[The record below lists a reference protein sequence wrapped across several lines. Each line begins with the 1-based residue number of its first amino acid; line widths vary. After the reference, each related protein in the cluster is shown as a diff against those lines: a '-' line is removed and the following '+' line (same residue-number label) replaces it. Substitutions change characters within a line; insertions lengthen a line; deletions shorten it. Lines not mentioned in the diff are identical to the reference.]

1 MSRLTSSDAMD
12 YLEEWRR
19 RQAEKEQG
27 QFQATGFSPEGS
39 ALLTGRPQAQSMAEA
54 AQQPALPADPVA
66 AMQSAASQ
74 SRFVVPNSLPS
85 MFNSGQTGN
94 IPVLA
99 QSPPNTN
106 VGDSGQLP
114 VDVMRMALG
123 GAAAVAPVS
132 RFEPTTQGVG
142 PNLPQHVVTIKN
154 AGGDVLSQMGYGQ
167 TATGDFTPGQL
178 LARRAGYNAQGDWEN
193 GIANGAEQSRG
204 PMTPIMALQDAYQK
218 NLADRTGSPFGYG
231 MDNRTAFAQALQVGN
246 LANEAAQQQNQFKMA
261 QMADQAKIEAARQAH
276 QHNMNA
282 AQYQAA
288 INAHL
293 SGQGNQFARA
303 DQFARGL
310 GAPAGAD
317 GGMIGPTMPA
327 AAIPQNE
334 ALDPTQRVNQFLLQ
348 NADQLPKTFQYGLP
362 GVGKNG
368 PMQIQGQLGDK
379 LTPAATAELLNRM
392 AAAKF
397 SQPEAVALADALGRS
412 VGGNDIRK
420 ALIGQIFNDQVTAN
434 PPAVVDKSWLPAAI
448 PGLLGRTNVYP
459 AELVGM
465 EGFPGA
471 KVVSNVAETRLGAG
485 LKSLADRFYNGG
497 LPYRGVQVNGE
508 TIPFDPGSNMAT
520 LGNIFGGNE
529 AIKRQIAARQSISPA
544 LYQALAGIR

>member
-12 YLEEWRR
+12 YLEAWRR
-19 RQAEKEQG
+19 RQAEEEQAKLG
-27 QFQATGFSPEGS
+27 SAGFSPEGS
-39 ALLTGRPQAQSMAEA
+39 ALATGRQQAQAY
-54 AQQPALPADPVA
+54 QQPSLPADPVA

-74 SRFVVPNSLPS
+74 SHFIVPNSLRGMPS
-85 MFNSGQTGN
+85 PVQAGN
-94 IPVLA
+94 IPVLE
-99 QSPPNTN
+99 QSPPNAN

-123 GAAAVAPVS
+123 GAAAVAPAS

-167 TATGDFTPGQL
+167 TASGDFTPGQL

-193 GIANGAEQSRG
+193 GVANGAEQSRG
-204 PMTPIMALQDAYQK
+204 PVTPIMALQDAYQK
-218 NLADRTGSPFGYG
+218 NLANRTGSPFGYG

-348 NADQLPKTFQYGLP
+348 NADQLDKRFQYGLP
-362 GVGKNG
+362 GIGKNG
-368 PMQIQGQLGDK
+368 PMQIQGQLDK
-379 LTPAATAELLNRM
+379 QTPAATAELLNRM

-397 SQPEAVALADALGRS
+397 SQPEAIALADALGKS
-412 VGGNDIRK
+412 VGGNEIRK
-420 ALIGQIFNDQVTAN
+420 ALLGQIFNDQVTAN
-434 PPAVVDKSWLPAAI
+434 PPPVQGKSGTIASMI
-448 PGLLGRTNVYP
+448 PGLIGRTNVYP
-459 AELVGM
+459 AELEGM
-465 EGFPGA
+465 DGFPGA

-508 TIPFDPGSNMAT
+508 TIPFEPGSNMAT

-544 LYQALAGIR
+544 LYQALAGVR